1 MLLPRPLRPF
11 LLAALLGSALPG
23 AALAAKPLVFCA
35 EASPEGFDP
44 ALWDSATTYNITKP
58 VFQGLVEF
66 QRGGVT
72 LRPGLAERWTVSADG
87 LEYIFK
93 LRRGV
98 HFHHTDYFT
107 PQRDFSAD
115 DVVFTVN
122 RWIRPELPFNQAFKT
137 PLTGPDGY
145 GLAKMIESVQ
155 KLDQHTVKIRLRERN
170 ATFLTFFA
178 MGFAGMQSAEY
189 AEQLLKAGK
198 PQQINQLP
206 IGTGPYRFKSYAK
219 DSTIRY
225 EANPQY
231 WGHAQKTRS
240 LVFAIVTDPQVRLQK
255 LKAGEC
261 QVAAAVR
268 ESDLATLAA
277 DKRIKIA
284 STGAS
289 NISYLA
295 YNLKRPQFAKR
306 EVRVALDM
314 AINRDALF
322 KAMFPKGGAI
332 QAVNPY
338 PPSIW
343 SWNPKT
349 RNEYNP
355 AKAKALLAQAGYP
368 NGFTVNLWALPVQ
381 RPTNPNGKLMA
392 QMIQQDW
399 AKIGVKANI
408 QSYEWGEYLKR
419 AAAGEH
425 DVYMSGLTSNS
436 GDPDDF
442 LWNSLSCSVSKG
454 GQRFCDAE
462 FDNLL
467 QLGRQTTDQKQRTR
481 YYLKAQEIF
490 KYQRPWIT
498 IAHSRIYI
506 PLRNNVQGFIMN
518 PNGSFDFED
527 VWLK

>member
-1 MLLPRPLRPF
+1 MTKSILSLSL
-11 LLAALLGSALPG
+11 LLAGALPA

-35 EASPEGFDP
+35 EAAPEGFDP
-44 ALWDSATTYNITKP
+44 AMWDTASTYNIVKP
-58 VFQGLVEF
+58 VFQGLTEF
-66 QRGGVT
+66 KRGGVT
-72 LRPGLAERWTVSADG
+72 LRPGLAESWSVSADG
-87 LEYIFK
+87 LEYTFK

-98 HFHHTDYFT
+98 KFHQTDYFK
-107 PQRDFSAD
+107 PSRDFSAD

-145 GLAKMIESVQ
+145 GLVKLIDSVQ
-155 KLDQHTVKIRLRERN
+155 KLDPNTVKIRLKERN

-189 AEQLLKAGK
+189 AQQLLQAGK
-198 PQQINQLP
+198 PAQINLQP

-219 DSTIRY
+219 DSTVRY

-231 WGHAQKTRS
+231 WGAPQKTRS
-240 LVFAIVTDPQVRLQK
+240 LIFAIVTDPQVRIQK
-255 LKAGEC
+255 LKANEC

-268 ESDLATLAA
+268 EADLDTLNA
-277 DKRIKIA
+277 DKNIKIA
-284 STGAS
+284 ATGAS

-306 EVRVALDM
+306 EVRVALDI

-322 KAMFPKGGAI
+322 KAMFPKGGAT

-338 PPSIW
+338 PPSTW

-368 NGFTVNLWALPVQ
+368 NGFALDLWALPVQ

-399 AKIGVKANI
+399 ARIGVKANI
-408 QSYEWGEYLKR
+408 RSYEWGEYLKR

-454 GQRFCDAE
+454 GQRFCNPE
-462 FDNLL
+462 FDKLL
-467 QLGRQTTDQKQRTR
+467 LLGRQATEQKQRAQ

-490 KYQRPWIT
+490 KYERPWIT
-498 IAHSRIYI
+498 MAHSRIYI
-506 PLRNNVQGFIMN
+506 PLRNNVQGFVMN

>member
-1 MLLPRPLRPF
+1 MPSHRSLPTL
-11 LLAALLGSALPG
+11 LLAAAFAAPLSAW
-23 AALAAKPLVFCA
+23 AAKPLVFCA
-35 EASPEGFDP
+35 EAAPEGFDP
-44 ALWDSATTYNITKP
+44 ALWDSATTYNVTKP
-58 VFQGLVEF
+58 IFQGLLDF
-66 QRGGVT
+66 QRGGVA
-72 LRPGLAERWTVSADG
+72 LRPGLAESWSVSADG
-87 LEYIFK
+87 LEYTFK

-98 HFHHTDYFT
+98 HFHRTDYFT
-107 PQRDFSAD
+107 PSRDFNAD
-115 DVVFTVN
+115 DALFTIN
-122 RWIRPELPFNQAFKT
+122 RWIQPELPFNQAYKM
-137 PLTGPDGY
+137 PLLGPDGY
-145 GLAKMIESVQ
+145 GLSKMIASARKVDDRTIQ
-155 KLDQHTVKIRLRERN
+155 IRLKERN

-189 AEQLLKAGK
+189 AEQLLKSGK
-198 PQQINQLP
+198 PQQINQQP
-206 IGTGPYRFKSYAK
+206 IGTGPYRFKSYTK
-219 DSTIRY
+219 DAVIRY

-231 WGHAQKTRS
+231 WGKPQKTRS
-240 LVFAIVTDPQVRLQK
+240 LVFAIAADPQVRIQK

-261 QVAAAVR
+261 QIAAAVR
-268 ESDLATLAA
+268 ESDLDVLQA
-277 DKRIKIA
+277 DPGVKIA
-284 STGAS
+284 SVGAS

-306 EVRVALDM
+306 EVRMALDI

-322 KAMFPKGGAI
+322 KAMFPKGGAT
-332 QAVNPY
+332 QAVNPF
-338 PPSIW
+338 PPSTW

-368 NGFTVNLWALPVQ
+368 DGFAVTLWALPVQ

-399 AKIGVKANI
+399 ARIGVKATI

-425 DVYMSGLTSNS
+425 DVYMSGLTSTS

-462 FDNLL
+462 FDRLL
-467 QLGRQTTDQKQRTR
+467 EQARQTTDQKQRTR

-498 IAHSRIYI
+498 IAHSRIDI
-506 PLRNNVQGFIMN
+506 PLRKNVQGFVMN